1 MNTNTIIG
9 GELNID
15 SFRVSHTHFDHPY
28 YNNSSGGY
36 VFTSFGY
43 IVSGS
48 VEIITLN
55 RSVRLGSGTLFL
67 VPQGLK
73 YCSAWAGTPDVEFF
87 SVHTTMKKFM
97 ISGEKYQFQTIPAFS
112 NEKTEMLFREIFSLY
127 ERGEAADKIR
137 GLGLYCLFFADV
149 LPHLEPVRAAAIN
162 PALADALDY
171 IERNYRANFSMNE
184 LADHCMIS
192 VSHLFHLFSKNIGR
206 TPVAYRNECRIR
218 RAAALL
224 RDTKKTVEEIAGETG
239 FNSAIYFRE
248 VFRSVT
254 GMTPIE
260 YRTVSAGELM
270 SDIML

>member
-1 MNTNTIIG
+1 MNINKIIG
-9 GELNID
+9 CELDMD
-15 SFRVSHTHFDHPY
+15 SFLVSHTHFNHSY
-28 YNNSSGGY
+28 YNNSSDGY
-36 VFTSFGY
+36 VYTSFGY

-55 RSVRLGSGTLFL
+55 RNVRLGAGTLFL

-73 YCSAWAGTPDVEFF
+73 YCSAWTGTPDVEFF
-87 SVHTTMKKFM
+87 SVHTTMKKVM
-97 ISGEKYQFQTIPAFS
+97 VSGEKYQFQTIPAFS
-112 NEKTEMLFREIFSLY
+112 NVKTEMLFREIFSLY
-127 ERGEAADKIR
+127 ERGEPADKIR

-149 LPHLEPVRAAAIN
+149 LPHLEPVRTAAIN
-162 PALADALDY
+162 PALIDALDY
-171 IERNYRANFSMNE
+171 IEKHYRSNFSMHE

-192 VSHLFHLFSKNIGR
+192 ISHLFHLFSKNIGR
-206 TPVAYRNECRIR
+206 TPVAFRNECRIR
-218 RAAALL
+218 TASALL

-260 YRTVSAGELM
+260 YRTVSAGGLM